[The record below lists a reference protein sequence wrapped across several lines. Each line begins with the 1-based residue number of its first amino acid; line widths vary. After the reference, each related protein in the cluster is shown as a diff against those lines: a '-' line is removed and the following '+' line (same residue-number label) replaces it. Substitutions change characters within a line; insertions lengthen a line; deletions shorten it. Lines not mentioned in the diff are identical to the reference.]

1 MKFHFLTKNTFRFF
15 LTLLTCDLLREV
27 GRLAVEKYLKNIYM
41 KFTLYKVSK
50 IRCDK
55 VILIFEWNCINIFD
69 AVLSSTSPLC
79 NFFNLFFSQYRP
91 PGWWIIHIN
100 SLCNMKK
107 YKDRKGMKSNFLP
120 WRDSNAWTT
129 MDIKAGLWRA
139 IADRD
144 PREAM
149 RLTLVIDTDWSD

>member
-55 VILIFEWNCINIFD
+55 VILIFE
-69 AVLSSTSPLC
+69 
-79 NFFNLFFSQYRP
+79 
-91 PGWWIIHIN
+91 
-100 SLCNMKK
+100 
-107 YKDRKGMKSNFLP
+107 
-120 WRDSNAWTT
+120 
-129 MDIKAGLWRA
+129 
-139 IADRD
+139 
-144 PREAM
+144 
-149 RLTLVIDTDWSD
+149 